1 MSTQIGDLLVKKN
14 LITNEQLREAEK
26 KSREN
31 GETVTYNIISLGF
44 VDEQHYVSMLSKHY
58 GIPSV
63 DLENI
68 EIDVSILSLLQPE
81 FCIKNSL
88 IPIRRNGAVLVIA
101 IADPANLFAIDT
113 IRFMTSYNVET
124 MIAGEMAIREAI
136 ERYYGEPARKD
147 HLSSVLESLEVPDEA
162 ITVAEEEDELD
173 VADLERSGQD
183 APVVK
188 LVNVVLHEAVQRR
201 ASDIHIEPY
210 EKNYRVRYR
219 IDGILYEIMRPP
231 LRLKDAVASRIKIL
245 SQLDISEKRLP
256 QDGRILLKMRTP
268 AGLKD
273 LDLRVSVLPTLY
285 GEKIVMRILDKEN
298 LMLDMTKLGMEQYSL
313 DILLRDIV
321 KPYGMIL
328 VTGPTG
334 SGKTNTLYSA
344 LSRLNNDDVNILTA
358 EDPVEFNLTG
368 INQVQVK
375 EKIGLTFASSLRSF
389 LRQDPNIIMVGEIR
403 DFETAE
409 IAIKAALT
417 GHLVL
422 STLHTNDAPSTISR
436 LMNMGIEPFLV
447 ATSVLSI
454 LAQRLV
460 RRICTDCK
468 EEMEMPPKAL
478 VDIGFTEEESETVK
492 AYKGRGEDCKNCG
505 GTGYKGRVG
514 LFELMEV
521 TQTIRDLI
529 LSGGTAED
537 LRRQAKADGMITLRQ
552 SGLEKIRA
560 GITTIEEVLRET
572 MK

>member
-1 MSTQIGDLLVKKN
+1 MSTQIGELLIRKN
-14 LITNEQLREAEK
+14 LITPEQLREAEQK
-26 KSREN
+26 AREN
-31 GETVTYNIISLGF
+31 GETVTYNLISLGF
-44 VDEQHYVSMLSKHY
+44 VDEQRYVSMLSKHY
-58 GIPSV
+58 GIPTV

-68 EIDVSILSLLQPE
+68 EIDIAVLGLLQPE
-81 FCIKNSL
+81 FCVKNSL
-88 IPIRRNGAVLVIA
+88 IPLRRNGAILVIA

-124 MIAGEMAIREAI
+124 MIAGELSIRESI

-162 ITVAEEEDELD
+162 ITVAEEEEQID

-188 LVNVVLHEAVQRR
+188 LVNVVLHEAVQRG

-210 EKNYRVRYR
+210 EKSLRVRYR

-245 SQLDISEKRLP
+245 SQLDISEKRMP

-268 AGLKD
+268 TGLKD

-298 LMLDMTKLGMEQYSL
+298 LMVDMTRLGLEQHSL
-313 DILLRDIV
+313 EILQRDIQ

-344 LSRLNNDDVNILTA
+344 LSRLNSDEVNILTA
-358 EDPVEFNLTG
+358 EDPVEFNISG
-368 INQVQVK
+368 INQLQVK
-375 EKIGLTFASSLRSF
+375 EKIGLTFASALRSF

-422 STLHTNDAPSTISR
+422 STLHTNDAPSTINR

-460 RRICTDCK
+460 RRVCQECK
-468 EEMEMPPKAL
+468 EEVEMPPKAL
-478 VDIGFTEEESETVK
+478 VDIGFTPEEAK
-492 AYKGRGEDCKNCG
+492 AIKVFKGRGGDCKTCG

-521 TQTIRDLI
+521 NQAVRDLV

-537 LRRQAKADGMITLRQ
+537 LRRQANADGMISLRR
-552 SGLEKIRA
+552 SGLEKIKA